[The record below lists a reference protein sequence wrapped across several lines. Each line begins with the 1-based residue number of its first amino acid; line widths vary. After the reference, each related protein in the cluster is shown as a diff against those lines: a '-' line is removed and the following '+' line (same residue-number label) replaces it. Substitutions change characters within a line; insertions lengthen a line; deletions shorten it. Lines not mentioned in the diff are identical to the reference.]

1 MSLFGVDLQVVGVQV
16 RLVFVCRFVSSVAV
30 FDHWVQQVFEHL
42 VGLLI
47 SGHAAHR
54 HDERVTCGD
63 TKWLTVPGSSRITP
77 VFAVS
82 GVSWLCD
89 LVRASCVRMFVQ
101 TLLDELSGFDE
112 SDLRISRSDRK

>member
-1 MSLFGVDLQVVGVQV
+1 MLLFGVDLQVVGVQV

-42 VGLLI
+42 VGLLV

-63 TKWLTVPGSSRITP
+63 TKWPTVSVSPVSPREHHTCVWCVGS
-77 VFAVS
+77 F
-82 GVSWLCD
+82 
-89 LVRASCVRMFVQ
+89 LVV
-101 TLLDELSGFDE
+101 
-112 SDLRISRSDRK
+112 